1 MMENKMKNKEAK
13 TMKKI
18 INILSMMVCFVILN
32 TLTADKGSINGMQY
46 VGCGKSVYTN
56 NSTIAEVPE
65 TILK

>member
-1 MMENKMKNKEAK
+1 M
-13 TMKKI
+13 T
-18 INILSMMVCFVILN
+18 LN